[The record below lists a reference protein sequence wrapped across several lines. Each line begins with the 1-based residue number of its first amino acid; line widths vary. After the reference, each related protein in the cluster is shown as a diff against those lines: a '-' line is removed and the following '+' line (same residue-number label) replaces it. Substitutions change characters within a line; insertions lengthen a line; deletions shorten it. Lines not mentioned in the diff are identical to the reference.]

1 LNALLEE
8 TMTRTQKTQIMKVL
22 GIVLI
27 ALGLLTLLGVV
38 GNTFLIAA
46 TILTGVLILL
56 GW

>member
-1 LNALLEE
+1 
-8 TMTRTQKTQIMKVL
+8 MTRAQKTQIMKVL

-27 ALGLLTLLGVV
+27 ALGLLTLLNAV

-46 TILTGVLILL
+46 AILTGVLILL